1 MIAVIFEANAIAE
14 KQARY
19 FELAEELK
27 PLLADIEGFISI
39 ERFQSLANPEKFMS
53 LSWEEDE
60 DSIRLWKENRLHKL
74 AQAEG
79 RASIFSSYRIRI
91 AQITKDYSV

>member
-19 FELAEELK
+19 FQLAEELK

-53 LSWEEDE
+53 LSWWENEG
-60 DSIRLWKENRLHKL
+60 SIRRWKENSMHRL

-79 RASIFSSYRIRI
+79 QASIFSSYRIRI
-91 AQITKDYSV
+91 AQVTKDYSL